1 MRRACV
7 VTLIGKYDSI
17 EIIGDSKCG
26 ILTNSLQCRLEFNCV
41 KLTLVFPADFP
52 H

>member
-7 VTLIGKYDSI
+7 VTLVEKYDSI

-26 ILTNSLQCRLEFNCV
+26 RFVVIECASPYGVVDCRGKEA
-41 KLTLVFPADFP
+41 KA
-52 H
+52 